1 MECVATGQ
9 TSDTQAADALRAVA
23 QAISDHVESSMPLNC
38 LICGFQ
44 QFPLWSSLSRGV
56 NWGLSP
62 QLCVMPD
69 AQTIIRCLSVRQ
81 RMEIY
86 AGRGN

>member
-1 MECVATGQ
+1 MVEVCHTTCHICVIRAEQRTSKQLAQQVADNMERVA
-9 TSDTQAADALRAVA
+9 
-23 QAISDHVESSMPLNC
+23 
-38 LICGFQ
+38 
-44 QFPLWSSLSRGV
+44 LSRVG

-62 QLCVMPD
+62 QLRVMPD
-69 AQTIIRCLSVRQ
+69 AQTIIRCLGVRQ